1 VGETLGTRVLGE
13 YLVNEKEQRGGI
25 LREVTR
31 KELGQLMNE
40 NVYKGKKRSSV
51 GDFKTCTIKVELRK
65 LSKKLIN
72 QR

>member
-1 VGETLGTRVLGE
+1 
-13 YLVNEKEQRGGI
+13 
-25 LREVTR
+25 VTR